1 MSDLMAM
8 DTARATELRQRMET
22 AADDLDWDAQAL
34 EGPLAEAA
42 SLLGSPLPD
51 IGGGARRV
59 AGELRDS
66 ALDLQERTRMV
77 LAGGPE
83 MNEGLG
89 ALERIREHF
98 TMIESRGN
106 PGEADGLLSR
116 RDLRWAVNSADSA
129 TAAAAGWLLDHDL
142 FFDQV
147 ETAKHNDD
155 YLDGV
160 HTGEFSFDPDDRDGL
175 MSRDDID
182 AFLDKTAAWSAL
194 LPHAATID
202 AAGDGRVDG
211 SMSRAD
217 FEAFLGDYN
226 LTAEEASAVRQVL
239 DDRAYHTTGGGTGLG
254 GGIGLGGVLDGLSFV
269 PVIGDIIDGARS
281 IYYTLHGEWG
291 TASLFAL
298 GLIPLPGLSSSGL
311 RGAKKVVDRV
321 TKVARMVGRKEASKE
336 AARLAMKGT
345 AANYAAYEGARQ
357 AGGALGPDLDID
369 ESVDYVVDDV
379 LGPQI
384 EDLLEEDLD
393 PVLRTLLTDRL
404 EQSLNDRLNL
414 DARVRLSEANTVIAR
429 RIAEHHAF
437 EAIFRNMQPG

>member
-8 DTARATELRQRMET
+8 DTERAKELRQRMET
-22 AADDLDWDAQAL
+22 AANDLDWDAQAL

-66 ALDLQERTRMV
+66 ALDLQERTRLV
-77 LAGGPE
+77 LSGGPE

-89 ALERIREHF
+89 AMERIREHF

-106 PGEADGLLSR
+106 PDKADGLLSR
-116 RDLRWAVNSADSA
+116 RDLRWAVHSADSA

-155 YLDGV
+155 YLNGV
-160 HTGEFSFDPDDRDGL
+160 RTGEFAFDPDDRDGL

-182 AFLDKTAAWSAL
+182 AFLDKTAAWTAL

-202 AAGDGRVDG
+202 AARNGASDG

-217 FEAFLGDYN
+217 FEAFLADYN
-226 LTAEEASAVRQVL
+226 LTAEEASAVRRVL
-239 DDRAYHTTGGGTGLG
+239 DDRAYHTSS

-281 IYYTLHGEWG
+281 IYYSLHGEWG

-298 GLIPLPGLSSSGL
+298 GLVPLPGLSSSGL

-321 TKVARMVGRKEASKE
+321 TKVARMVGSKEASKE

-345 AANYAAYEGARQ
+345 AANYAAHEGAKQ
-357 AGGALGPDLDID
+357 ASGALDPDLDID
-369 ESVDYVVDDV
+369 ESVDYVLDDV
-379 LGPQI
+379 FGPQI

-393 PVLRTLLTDRL
+393 PVLRRLLTDRL
-404 EQSLNDRLNL
+404 EQSLTDRLNL
-414 DARVRLSEANTVIAR
+414 DTRVHLSEANTVIAR

-437 EAIFRNMQPG
+437 EAIFRNMKPG

>member
-8 DTARATELRQRMET
+8 DTVRATELRQRMET

-51 IGGGARRV
+51 VPGGARRV

-89 ALERIREHF
+89 ALERIRERF
-98 TMIESRGN
+98 TMIESRGD
-106 PGEADGLLSR
+106 PGGADGLLSR
-116 RDLRWAVNSADSA
+116 RDLRWAVHSADSA
-129 TAAAAGWLLDHDL
+129 TAAAAGWLLDHDR

-147 ETAKHNDD
+147 ETAKHNRV
-155 YLDGV
+155 YLDRV
-160 HTGEFSFDPDDRDGL
+160 DSGEFAFDPDDRDGL

-194 LPHAATID
+194 VPHAATID
-202 AAGDGRVDG
+202 AAGDGRADG
-211 SMSRAD
+211 LVSRAD
-217 FEAFLGDYN
+217 LEAFLADYD
-226 LTAEEASAVRQVL
+226 LTAEEAAAVRQAL
-239 DDRAYHTTGGGTGLG
+239 DDRAYHDGGGG
-254 GGIGLGGVLDGLSFV
+254 GGVGLGGVLDGLSFV
-269 PVIGDIIDGARS
+269 PVIGDVIDGARS
-281 IYYTLHGEWG
+281 VYYSLHGDWG

-298 GLIPLPGLSSSGL
+298 GLVPLPGLSSSGV
-311 RGAKKVVDRV
+311 RGAMKVVDRV
-321 TKVARMVGRKEASKE
+321 RELARMVGPKEASKT
-336 AARLAMKGT
+336 AGQLAMKGT
-345 AANYAAYEGARQ
+345 AANYAAYEGAQQ
-357 AGGALGPDLDID
+357 ASGALGPDLDID
-369 ESVDYVVDDV
+369 ESVDYVLDDV
-379 LGPQI
+379 LGPQV

-393 PVLRTLLTDRL
+393 PRLRALLTDRL
-404 EQSLNDRLNL
+404 EQSLAERLNL
-414 DARVRLSEANTVIAR
+414 DARVHLSEVNTVIAR

-437 EAIFRNMQPG
+437 EAIFRNMRPG

>member
-1 MSDLMAM
+1 MSDIMAL
-8 DTARATELRQRMET
+8 DIPRATELRQRMET
-22 AADDLDWDAQAL
+22 AAADLDWDAQAL

-51 IGGGARRV
+51 IVGGTRRV

-77 LAGGPE
+77 LAGGQE

-98 TMIESRGN
+98 TMIESRGD
-106 PGEADGLLSR
+106 PDRADGLLSR
-116 RDLRWAVNSADSA
+116 RDLRWAVHAADPV
-129 TAAAAGWLLDHDL
+129 TAEAAGWLLDHDL

-155 YLDGV
+155 YFNRVGA
-160 HTGEFSFDPDDRDGL
+160 GELPFDPDDLDGL

-194 LPHAATID
+194 VPHAATID
-202 AAGDGRVDG
+202 AAGGGRPDGL
-211 SMSRAD
+211 MSRAD
-217 FEAFLGDYN
+217 LQAFLSNYN
-226 LTAEEASAVRQVL
+226 LTAEEAAAVRQVL
-239 DDRAYHTTGGGTGLG
+239 DDRAYHSTGGGISMGN
-254 GGIGLGGVLDGLSFV
+254 VFDVVSFV
-269 PVIGDIIDGARS
+269 PVIGDIVDGARS
-281 IYYTLHGEWG
+281 IYYTLHGDFG

-298 GLIPLPGLSSSGL
+298 GLIPLPGLSSSGV
-311 RGAKKVVDRV
+311 RGALKVVDRV
-321 TKVARMVGRKEASKE
+321 KAVAHKSGAKEASRE
-336 AARLAMKGT
+336 AGRLAMKGT
-345 AANYAAYEGARQ
+345 GANYAAYEGAKQ
-357 AGGALGPDLDID
+357 AGGALGGGLDID

-384 EDLLEEDLD
+384 EDLLDEDLD
-393 PVLRTLLTDRL
+393 PRLRALLSDRL
-404 EQSLNDRLNL
+404 EQSLNDRLDL
-414 DARVRLSEANTVIAR
+414 DARVHLSEANTVIAR

-437 EAIFRNMQPG
+437 EAIFRNMRPG

>member
-8 DTARATELRQRMET
+8 DTERATELRQRMET
-22 AADDLDWDAQAL
+22 AANDLDWDAQAL
-34 EGPLAEAA
+34 DGPLAEAA

-106 PGEADGLLSR
+106 PDESDGLLSR
-116 RDLRWAVNSADSA
+116 RDLRWAVHAADSA

-155 YLDGV
+155 YLNRV
-160 HTGEFSFDPDDRDGL
+160 HQGEFAFDPDDRDGL

-194 LPHAATID
+194 VPHAATID
-202 AAGDGRVDG
+202 AAGRGAADGF
-211 SMSRAD
+211 MSRDD

-226 LTAEEASAVRQVL
+226 LTAEEAGAVRQVL
-239 DDRAYHTTGGGTGLG
+239 DDRAYHTTGGGISMGN
-254 GGIGLGGVLDGLSFV
+254 VFDVVSFV
-269 PVIGDIIDGARS
+269 PVIGDIVDGARS
-281 IYYTLHGEWG
+281 IYYTLHGDFG

-311 RGAKKVVDRV
+311 RGALKVVDRV
-321 TKVARMVGRKEASKE
+321 KAVAAKSGAKEASKE
-336 AARLAMKGT
+336 AGRLAMKGT
-345 AANYAAYEGARQ
+345 AANYGAYEGAKQ
-357 AGGALGPDLDID
+357 AGGALGGGLDID

-384 EDLLEEDLD
+384 EDLLDEDLD
-393 PVLRTLLTDRL
+393 PRLRALLSDRL
-404 EQSLNDRLNL
+404 EQSLNDRLDL
-414 DARVRLSEANTVIAR
+414 DARVHLSEANTVIAR

-437 EAIFRNMQPG
+437 EAIFRNMRPG

>member
-8 DTARATELRQRMET
+8 DTERATELRQRMET
-22 AADDLDWDAQAL
+22 AADNLDWDARAL

-59 AGELRDS
+59 ADELRDG

-89 ALERIREHF
+89 ALERIRQHF

-106 PGEADGLLSR
+106 PDEADGLLSR
-116 RDLRWAVNSADSA
+116 RDLRWAVHSADSA
-129 TAAAAGWLLDHDL
+129 TAAAAGWLLDHDR

-147 ETAKHNDD
+147 ETAKNNDD

-182 AFLDKTAAWSAL
+182 AFLDKTAAWTAL

-202 AAGDGRVDG
+202 AAGSGTPDGFV
-211 SMSRAD
+211 SRAD
-217 FEAFLGDYN
+217 FEAFLANYN
-226 LTAEEASAVRQVL
+226 LTAEEAGAVQQVL
-239 DDRAYHTTGGGTGLG
+239 ADRAYHTTGGG
-254 GGIGLGGVLDGLSFV
+254 IGLGGVLNGLSFV
-269 PVIGDIIDGARS
+269 PVIGDVIDGARS
-281 IYYTLHGEWG
+281 IYYTLHGDFG

-298 GLIPLPGLSSSGL
+298 GLVPLPGLSSSGV
-311 RGAKKVVDRV
+311 RGALKVVDRV
-321 TKVARMVGRKEASKE
+321 KAVAHKSGAKEASRE
-336 AARLAMKGT
+336 AGRLAMKGT
-345 AANYAAYEGARQ
+345 AANYAAYEGTKQ
-357 AGGALGPDLDID
+357 AGGALDGNLDVD

-384 EDLLEEDLD
+384 EDLLDEDLD
-393 PVLRTLLTDRL
+393 PRLRALLTDRL
-404 EQSLNDRLNL
+404 EQSLNDRLDL
-414 DARVRLSEANTVIAR
+414 DARVHLSEANTVIAR

-437 EAIFRNMQPG
+437 EAIFRNMRPG

>member
-1 MSDLMAM
+1 MAM

-22 AADDLDWDAQAL
+22 AANDLDWDAQAL

-77 LAGGPE
+77 LSGGPE

-106 PGEADGLLSR
+106 PDEADGLLSR
-116 RDLRWAVNSADSA
+116 RDLRWAVHSADPA
-129 TAAAAGWLLDHDL
+129 TAAAAGWLLDHDR

-155 YLDGV
+155 YLKRADS
-160 HTGEFSFDPDDRDGL
+160 GEFPFDPDDLDGL

-182 AFLDKTAAWSAL
+182 AFLDKTAARSVL
-194 LPHAATID
+194 MPHAATID
-202 AAGDGRVDG
+202 AAGSGTPDGF
-211 SMSRAD
+211 MSRAD
-217 FEAFLGDYN
+217 LEAFLSDYN
-226 LTAEEASAVRQVL
+226 LTAEEAAAVQQVL
-239 DDRAYHTTGGGTGLG
+239 DDRAYHTGG
-254 GGIGLGGVLDGLSFV
+254 GGISISGVLDVVSFI
-269 PVIGDIIDGARS
+269 PVLGDVVDGARS
-281 IYYTLHGEWG
+281 IYYTLHGDLD
-291 TASLFAL
+291 TAALFAL
-298 GLIPLPGLSSSGL
+298 ALIPLPGLSSSGV
-311 RGAKKVVDRV
+311 RGAMKVWDRV
-321 TKVARMVGRKEASKE
+321 AAVARKSGAKEASKE
-336 AARLAMKGT
+336 AGRLAMKGT
-345 AANYAAYEGARQ
+345 GANYAAHEGTRRAS
-357 AGGALGPDLDID
+357 GALDVD

-379 LGPQI
+379 LGPRI
-384 EDLLEEDLD
+384 EDLLDEDLD
-393 PVLRTLLTDRL
+393 PRLRALLSDRL
-404 EQSLNDRLNL
+404 EQSLNDRLDL
-414 DARVRLSEANTVIAR
+414 DTRVQLSEANTVIAR

-437 EAIFRNMQPG
+437 EAIFRSMRPG

>member
-8 DTARATELRQRMET
+8 DTVRATELRQRMET
-22 AADDLDWDAQAL
+22 SADDLDWDAQAL

-42 SLLGSPLPD
+42 SLLGGPLLDVPS
-51 IGGGARRV
+51 GARRV
-59 AGELRDS
+59 ADELRDS

-106 PGEADGLLSR
+106 ADEADGLLSR
-116 RDLRWAVNSADSA
+116 RDLRWAVHSADSA

-155 YLDGV
+155 YLGRV
-160 HTGEFSFDPDDRDGL
+160 HQGEFAFDPNDRDGL

-182 AFLDKTAAWSAL
+182 AFLDKTAARSAL
-194 LPHAATID
+194 MPHAATID
-202 AAGDGRVDG
+202 AAGDGRADG
-211 SMSRAD
+211 FMSRAD

-226 LTAEEASAVRQVL
+226 LTAEEAAGVRQVL
-239 DDRAYHTTGGGTGLG
+239 HDRAYHTTS

-269 PVIGDIIDGARS
+269 PVIGDVIDGARS
-281 IYYTLHGEWG
+281 IYYTLHGDFG

-298 GLIPLPGLSSSGL
+298 GLVPLPGLSSSGL
-311 RGAKKVVDRV
+311 RGAKKVVDMV
-321 TKVARMVGRKEASKE
+321 MAEARAGGMTAGSRM

-345 AANYAAYEGARQ
+345 AANYAAHEGTRR
-357 AGGALGPDLDID
+357 AGGALDRDLDVD
-369 ESVDYVVDDV
+369 ESVDYVLDDV
-379 LGPQI
+379 LGPRV
-384 EDLLEEDLD
+384 EDLLDEDLD

-404 EQSLNDRLNL
+404 EQSLNDRLDL
-414 DARVRLSEANTVIAR
+414 DARVHLSEANTVIAR

-437 EAIFRNMQPG
+437 EAIFRRVSPG

>member
-8 DTARATELRQRMET
+8 DTERATELRQRMET

-34 EGPLAEAA
+34 AGPLAEAA

-77 LAGGPE
+77 LAGGLE

-106 PGEADGLLSR
+106 PDEADGLLSR
-116 RDLRWAVNSADSA
+116 RDLRWAVHSADSA
-129 TAAAAGWLLDHDL
+129 TAAAAGWLLNHDL

-182 AFLDKTAAWSAL
+182 AFLDKTAAWTAL

-202 AAGDGRVDG
+202 AAGDGRADG
-211 SMSRAD
+211 AMSRAD
-217 FEAFLGDYN
+217 FEAFLGDYS
-226 LTAEEASAVRQVL
+226 LTAEEASAVQQVL
-239 DDRAYHTTGGGTGLG
+239 DDRAYHASG

-269 PVIGDIIDGARS
+269 PVIGDVIDGARS

-298 GLIPLPGLSSSGL
+298 GLVPLPGLSSSGL
-311 RGAKKVVDRV
+311 RGAKKVVDAV
-321 TKVARMVGRKEASKE
+321 HAAARAGGMTAGSRM
-336 AARLAMKGT
+336 AARLVMKGT
-345 AANYAAYEGARQ
+345 AANYAAHEGAKQ
-357 AGGALGPDLDID
+357 ASGALDPDLDID
-369 ESVDYVVDDV
+369 ESVDYVLDDV
-379 LGPQI
+379 LGPRA
-384 EDLLEEDLD
+384 EDLLDEDLD
-393 PVLRTLLTDRL
+393 PVLRRLLTDRL
-404 EQSLNDRLNL
+404 EQSLNDRLDL
-414 DARVRLSEANTVIAR
+414 DARVHLSEANTVIAR

-437 EAIFRNMQPG
+437 EAIFRRVSPG